1 MAAAFEN
8 KTIAEIRD
16 LLVNSFQEKFN
27 IAFRLLPK
35 SFIRVIATIFAGVY
49 ITLYKQIGWLFLQLY
64 PDTAYWGEVNILG
77 RRIRPLV
84 KWGILIGVG
93 EPRIGSQWQGSITVR
108 VLYQGSSLIAGT
120 QLKSEITGKLY
131 ITEEGAALESN
142 AATVAVICA
151 ENGTA
156 GNLEAGD
163 SLSFVSPLGTVERM
177 AAVAETT
184 VYAMEDESEAEYR
197 ARVVNRFRNPPLGGA
212 LADYRR
218 WAGDVPGVLN
228 TYPYKDTQSPSG
240 VLLYVSGAPSLFP
253 DRIPSA
259 DLLKQVGKAC
269 VYDPQTGKAT
279 RKPITAVIDPSGNGS
294 YQNVRSVTVTKF
306 DVYITGIAGIPLDDF
321 ADAAR
326 PVVENYFFGR
336 EPYIRGLSDDNNI
349 TSLVSRNSISSAID
363 QTAVPLKAEFSG
375 VTLQKKGGTSIN
387 SYTLGVGE
395 LSSLDKLYLNG
406 ALYE

>member
-27 IAFRLLPK
+27 VAFRLLPK

-93 EPRIGSQWQGSITVR
+93 EPRTGSQWQGVITIR
-108 VLYQGSSLIAGT
+108 VLHQGSSLIAGT

-131 ITEEGAALESN
+131 ITEEGAALEN
-142 AATVAVICA
+142 DTATAAVICA

-163 SLSFVSPLGTVERM
+163 SLSFVSPLGTVERI

-184 VYAMEDESEAEYR
+184 VYAMEDEGEAEYR

-240 VLLYVSGAPSLFP
+240 VLLYVSGTPSLFP
-253 DRIPSA
+253 NRIPSA
-259 DLLKQVGKAC
+259 DLLKQVGEAC
-269 VYDPQTGKAT
+269 SYDPQTGKAT

-294 YQNVRSVTVTKF
+294 YQNVKPVTVTKF
-306 DVYITGIAGIPLDDF
+306 DIYITGIAGALLDDF
-321 ADAAR
+321 ADAVR
-326 PVVENYFFGR
+326 PVIENYFLGR

-349 TSLVSRNSISSAID
+349 TRLISRNSISSAID
-363 QTAVPLKAEFSG
+363 QAAAPLKAEFSG
-375 VTLQKKGGTSIN
+375 VTLQKTGGASIN

-395 LSSLDKLYLNG
+395 LSSLGKLYLNG
-406 ALYE
+406 ALYG

>member
-16 LLVNSFQEKFN
+16 LLINSFQEKFN

-64 PDTAYWGEVNILG
+64 PDTAYWGDVNILG

-93 EPRIGSQWQGSITVR
+93 EPRIGSQWQGVIRIR
-108 VLYQGSSLIAGT
+108 VLHQGSSLIAGT

-131 ITEEGAALESN
+131 ITEEGAALEDETT
-142 AATVAVICA
+142 TVAVICA

-163 SLSFVSPLGTVERM
+163 NLSFVSPLGTVERT
-177 AAVAETT
+177 AEVAETT
-184 VYAMEDESEAEYR
+184 AYAVENESEAEYR

-218 WAGDVPGVLN
+218 WAGDVPGVMSV
-228 TYPYKDTQSPSG
+228 YPYKDTQTPAG
-240 VLLYVSGAPSLFP
+240 VLLYVSGIPSLFP

-259 DLLKQVGKAC
+259 DLLKQVGEAC

-279 RKPITAVIDPSGNGS
+279 RKPITAVLDPDGDGTYRNM
-294 YQNVRSVTVTKF
+294 RPVTVTKF
-306 DVYITGIAGIPLDDF
+306 DVYITGITGVPLDDF
-321 ADAAR
+321 ADAMR
-326 PVVENYFFGR
+326 PVIENYFLGR

-349 TSLVSRNSISSAID
+349 TSLVSRNNIASAID
-363 QTAVPLKAEFSG
+363 QTAGSLKAEFSG
-375 VTLQKKGGTSIN
+375 ITLQKTDGVSIN
-387 SYTLGVGE
+387 SYTLGAGE
-395 LSSLDKLYLNG
+395 LSSLNKLYLNG